1 MLTKRVPKSGNRFS
15 DKTRKWKKAM
25 HDFSALLER
34 LYFTYSNNDK
44 AAVLRDYL
52 ARAPDPD
59 RGWAVAAI
67 AGELR
72 FDLFKSSLVRDLVKE
87 RVDPVLFDL
96 SYDYVGELSETV
108 AHLWPVSEN
117 ARRLNR
123 LPPLHEVVEQFSIL
137 PKGEIADYLVDLLDN
152 ATPQERWA
160 LLKLG
165 TRGLRIGM
173 SARFLKRCLADY
185 GRVEVSEIE
194 EVWHAL
200 SPPYEPLFAWLEGR
214 AEKPRTG
221 DAVVFHPVML
231 AHPIEDGELETI
243 TPDTFQAEWKYDGV
257 RVQAVS
263 TPEGRAL
270 FSRTG
275 DDMSAAFPD
284 VVARLD
290 FTGVFD
296 GELLVLN
303 GGALGTFNDLQK
315 RLNRKRPDKKLMAE
329 LPGHLILYDV
339 LKLEGEDLRA
349 LPLDE
354 RRARLHDWFAAQ
366 QSEGMALS
374 ERLDFGSP
382 EELQSLRARVSEG
395 KEPHLATVEGLM
407 LKRRDTAYIPGRPK
421 GAWYKWKRDPL
432 LIDAVLMYAQRG
444 HGKRS
449 SYYSDYT
456 FGVWR
461 GDELLPVGKAYFGF
475 TDEELKELDKWVR
488 NHTTGRFGPVR
499 EVEKALVFEVAF
511 DSIHPSTRHKCGLAM
526 RFPRINRIR
535 WDKPAGEADR
545 LDTLAA
551 LVR

>member
-1 MLTKRVPKSGNRFS
+1 
-15 DKTRKWKKAM
+15 M
-25 HDFSALLER
+25 HDFSDLLER

-44 AAVLRDYL
+44 AAIINDYL
-52 ARAPDPD
+52 ARTPDPD

-72 FDLFKSSLVRDLVKE
+72 FDLFKSALVRDLVKA

-123 LPPLHEVVEQFSIL
+123 LPPLHEVVEQFSTR
-137 PKGEIADYLVDLLDN
+137 PKAQIGAYLAHLLDN

-165 TRGLRIGM
+165 ARGLRIGM

-185 GRVEVSEIE
+185 GGVDVSEIE

-200 SPPYEPLFAWLEGR
+200 SPPYEPLFAWLEGQ

-231 AHPIEDGELETI
+231 AHPIEDGELDTI
-243 TPDTFQAEWKYDGV
+243 TPDAYQAEWKYDGV

-284 VVARLD
+284 VVARLE

-296 GELLVLN
+296 GELLVLK

-315 RLNRKRPDKKLMAE
+315 RLNRKRPEKKLMADF
-329 LPGHLILYDV
+329 PGHLILYDV
-339 LKLEGEDLRA
+339 LKLEGEDLRTA
-349 LPLDE
+349 PLHE
-354 RRARLHDWFAAQ
+354 RRERLADWLAARQPL
-366 QSEGMALS
+366 GMSLS
-374 ERLDFGSP
+374 ETLRFADTN
-382 EELQSLRARVSEG
+382 ELAALRARVSEG
-395 KEPHLATVEGLM
+395 DEPDLATVEGLM
-407 LKRRDTAYIPGRPK
+407 LKRRDSPYIPGRPK

-432 LIDAVLMYAQRG
+432 LVDAVLMYAQRG

-449 SYYSDYT
+449 SFYSDYT
-456 FGVWR
+456 FGLWR
-461 GDELLPVGKAYFGF
+461 GAKLLPVGKAYFGF
-475 TDEELKELDKWVR
+475 TDDELKELDKWVR

-511 DSIHPSTRHKCGLAM
+511 DSIHASTRHKCGLAM

-535 WDKPAGEADR
+535 WDKPAAEADHLAR
-545 LDTLAA
+545 LAA
-551 LVR
+551 LMR

>member
-1 MLTKRVPKSGNRFS
+1 MHEFS
-15 DKTRKWKKAM
+15 V
-25 HDFSALLER
+25 LLER

-44 AAVLRDYL
+44 AAIINDYL
-52 ARAPDPD
+52 ARTPDPD

-72 FDLFKSSLVRDLVKE
+72 FDLFKSALVRDLIKA

-108 AHLWPVSEN
+108 AHLWPVSKN
-117 ARRLNR
+117 AKRLNR
-123 LPPLHEVVEQFSIL
+123 LPPLHEVVEKFSTL
-137 PKGEIADYLVDLLDN
+137 PKGEIGAYLIDLLDN
-152 ATPQERWA
+152 ATAQERWA

-185 GRVEVSEIE
+185 GRVDVSEIE

-200 SPPYEPLFAWLEGR
+200 SPPYEALFAWLEGH

-231 AHPIEDGELETI
+231 AHPIEDGELDSI

-284 VVARLD
+284 VVARMD

-303 GGALGTFNDLQK
+303 GDALGTFNDLQK
-315 RLNRKRPDKKLMAE
+315 RLNRKRPEKKLMADF
-329 LPGHLILYDV
+329 PGHLILYDV
-339 LKLEGEDLRA
+339 LKLEGEDLRTA
-349 LPLDE
+349 PLHE
-354 RRARLHDWFAAQ
+354 RRARLAEWISARQPRGMSLSGTLGFAGPQ
-366 QSEGMALS
+366 
-374 ERLDFGSP
+374 
-382 EELQSLRARVSEG
+382 ELADLRARVSEG
-395 KEPHLATVEGLM
+395 NEPDLATVEGLM
-407 LKRRDTAYIPGRPK
+407 LKRRDSIYIAGRPK

-432 LIDAVLMYAQRG
+432 LVDAVLMYAQRG

-449 SYYSDYT
+449 SFYSDYT

-461 GDELLPVGKAYFGF
+461 ENELLPVGKAYFGF
-475 TDEELKELDKWVR
+475 TDEELKQLDKWIR

-511 DSIHPSTRHKCGLAM
+511 DSIHPSGRHKCGLAM

-535 WDKPAGEADR
+535 WDKPAAEADQ

>member
-1 MLTKRVPKSGNRFS
+1 
-15 DKTRKWKKAM
+15 M
-25 HDFSALLER
+25 HDFSDLLER
-34 LYFTYSNNDK
+34 LYFTYANTDK
-44 AAVLRDYL
+44 AAILRDYL
-52 ARAPDPD
+52 ARTPDPD
-59 RGWAVAAI
+59 RGWAIAAI

-72 FDLFKSSLVRDLVKE
+72 FDLFKSSLVRDLIKE

-108 AHLWPVSEN
+108 AHLWPMSEN
-117 ARRLNR
+117 AKRLNR
-123 LPPLHEVVEQFSIL
+123 LPPLHEVVEKFSTL
-137 PKGEIADYLVDLLDN
+137 PKGQIAAYLVDLLDN
-152 ATPQERWA
+152 ATTQERWA
-160 LLKLG
+160 LIKLG

-173 SARFLKRCLADY
+173 SVRFLKRCLADY
-185 GRVEVSEIE
+185 GGVEVSEIE

-200 SPPYEPLFAWLEGR
+200 SPPYEALFAWLEGQ

-231 AHPIEDGELETI
+231 AHPIEDGELGAI

-263 TPEGRAL
+263 TPKGRAL

-315 RLNRKRPDKKLMAE
+315 RLNRKRPEKKLMAE

-349 LPLDE
+349 LRLDE
-354 RRARLHDWFAAQ
+354 RRARLDRWLAAHRPG
-366 QSEGMALS
+366 GMSLS
-374 ERLDFGSP
+374 EPLAFTSP
-382 EELQSLRARVSEG
+382 EELQSLRARVSGDDPE
-395 KEPHLATVEGLM
+395 LATVEGLM
-407 LKRRDTAYIPGRPK
+407 LKRRDSAYVSGRPK

-432 LIDAVLMYAQRG
+432 LVDAVLMYAQRG

-449 SYYSDYT
+449 SFYSDYT

-461 GDELLPVGKAYFGF
+461 GAELLPVGKAYFGF

-488 NHTTGRFGPVR
+488 DHTIGRFGPVR

-511 DSIHPSTRHKCGLAM
+511 DSVHPSTRHKCGLAM

-535 WDKPAGEADR
+535 WDKPAREADR
-545 LDTLAA
+545 LEAVAA

>member
-1 MLTKRVPKSGNRFS
+1 MQE
-15 DKTRKWKKAM
+15 
-25 HDFSALLER
+25 FSALLER

-72 FDLFKSSLVRDLVKE
+72 FDLFKSALVRDLIKE
-87 RVDPVLFDL
+87 RVDPVLFEL

-117 ARRLNR
+117 PKRLNR
-123 LPPLHEVVEQFSIL
+123 LPALHEVVEQFSTL
-137 PKGEIADYLVDLLDN
+137 PKGEIGGYLVDLLDN
-152 ATPQERWA
+152 ATAQERWA
-160 LLKLG
+160 LIKLG

-173 SARFLKRCLADY
+173 SARFLKRCLAEY
-185 GRVEVSEIE
+185 GGVVVSEVE

-200 SPPYEPLFAWLEGR
+200 SPPYEPLFAWLEGQ

-231 AHPIEDGELETI
+231 SHPIEDGELDAI

-284 VVARLD
+284 VVARMD

-303 GGALGTFNDLQK
+303 GGVLGTFNDLQK
-315 RLNRKRPDKKLMAE
+315 RLNRKRPDKKLMADF
-329 LPGHLILYDV
+329 PGHLILYDV
-339 LKLEGEDLRA
+339 LKLEGEDLRTD
-349 LPLDE
+349 PLYE
-354 RRARLHDWFAAQ
+354 RRERLEDWLAARQ
-366 QSEGMALS
+366 PQGMSLS
-374 ERLDFGSP
+374 ETLGFADP
-382 EELQSLRARVSEG
+382 DELAALRARVSEG
-395 KEPHLATVEGLM
+395 NEPDLATVEGLM
-407 LKRRDTAYIPGRPK
+407 LKRRDSPYIPGRPK
-421 GAWYKWKRDPL
+421 GAWFKWKRAPL
-432 LIDAVLMYAQRG
+432 LVDAVLMYAQRG

-449 SYYSDYT
+449 SFYSDYT

-461 GDELLPVGKAYFGF
+461 ENDLLPVGKAYFGF
-475 TDEELKELDKWVR
+475 TDEELKELDKWIR

-499 EVEKALVFEVAF
+499 EVAKALVFEVAF
-511 DSIHPSTRHKCGLAM
+511 DSIHASTRHKSGLAM

-535 WDKPAGEADR
+535 WDKPAAEADH
-545 LDTLAA
+545 LHTLAA

>member
-1 MLTKRVPKSGNRFS
+1 
-15 DKTRKWKKAM
+15 M
-25 HDFSALLER
+25 HDFAALLER
-34 LYFTYSNNDK
+34 LYFTYANSDK

-52 ARAPDPD
+52 ARTPDPD

-72 FDLFKSSLVRDLVKE
+72 FDLFKSALVRDLIKA

-108 AHLWPVSEN
+108 AHLWPVGEN
-117 ARRLNR
+117 ATRLNR
-123 LPPLHEVVEQFSIL
+123 LPPLHEVVERFSTL
-137 PKGEIADYLVDLLDN
+137 PKGEIGAYLAHLLDN
-152 ATPQERWA
+152 ATPPERWA
-160 LLKLG
+160 LIKLG

-173 SARFLKRCLADY
+173 SARFLKRCLAEY
-185 GRVEVSEIE
+185 GGVDVSEIE

-200 SPPYEPLFAWLEGR
+200 SPPYEPLFAWLEGQ
-214 AEKPRTG
+214 AEKPCTG

-231 AHPIEDGELETI
+231 AHPIEDDELDSI
-243 TPDTFQAEWKYDGV
+243 TPETFQAEWKYDGV

-315 RLNRKRPDKKLMAE
+315 RLNRKRPEKKLMADF
-329 LPGHLILYDV
+329 PGHLILYDV

-349 LPLDE
+349 LPLDA
-354 RRARLHDWFAAQ
+354 RRARLADWVSARQ
-366 QSEGMALS
+366 PRSMSLS
-374 ERLDFGSP
+374 QALDFAGAD
-382 EELQSLRARVSEG
+382 ELAGLRARVSMG
-395 KEPHLATVEGLM
+395 DDPALATVEGLM
-407 LKRRDTAYIPGRPK
+407 LKRRDAPYIPGRPK

-432 LIDAVLMYAQRG
+432 LVDAVLMYAQRG

-449 SYYSDYT
+449 SFYSDYT

-461 GDELLPVGKAYFGF
+461 AAELLPVGKAYFGF

-488 NHTTGRFGPVR
+488 NHTVGRFGPVR

-535 WDKPAGEADR
+535 WDKPAAEADR

-551 LVR
+551 LVRKSGAQGRSE